1 MIVGSITVMNKARL
15 IAIATRQNVY
25 EKYAEYW
32 RNLETDDIRT
42 LKEVRSDELKPID
55 RDEDD

>member
-1 MIVGSITVMNKARL
+1 MNKARL

-42 LKEVRSDELKPID
+42 LKEVRSDDLKPID